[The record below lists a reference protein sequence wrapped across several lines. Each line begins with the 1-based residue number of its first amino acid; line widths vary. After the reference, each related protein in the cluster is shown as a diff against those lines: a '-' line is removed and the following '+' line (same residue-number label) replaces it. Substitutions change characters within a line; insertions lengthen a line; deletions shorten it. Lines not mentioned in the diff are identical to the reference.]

1 MTIAQVQV
9 DDAYW
14 QFTQDPPG
22 PIARGATAWIQV
34 PFPWVLGEAHA
45 VNIVTNTGAT
55 FEHEIAVAVATPTAD
70 RGEPRVRRPC
80 SASSSASCRS
90 PSA

>member
-14 QFTQDPPG
+14 QFTQEPPG
-22 PIARGATAWIQV
+22 ALARGATAWIHV
-34 PFPWVLGEAHA
+34 PYPWVLGEAHA
-45 VNIVTNTGAT
+45 VNVVTNTGAT
-55 FEHEIAVAVATPTAD
+55 FEHEIAVAVPTPAPTAGSSGRAGAD
-70 RGEPRVRRPC
+70 RRR
-80 SASSSASCRS
+80 SSASCRS